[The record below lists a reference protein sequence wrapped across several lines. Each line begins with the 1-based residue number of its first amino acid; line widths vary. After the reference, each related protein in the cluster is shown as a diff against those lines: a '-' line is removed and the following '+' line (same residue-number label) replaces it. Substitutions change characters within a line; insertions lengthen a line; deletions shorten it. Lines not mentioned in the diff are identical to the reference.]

1 MDLEL
6 PEDSED
12 VVTHGGLVLASY
24 PLALKLKQPLIP
36 SRVKCFDKIEGLG
49 SVNLID
55 SPRDVFMYFE
65 VLRVY
70 GVVK

>member
-1 MDLEL
+1 M

-24 PLALKLKQPLIP
+24 PLALKLKHPLIP
-36 SRVKCFDKIEGLG
+36 SRVKCFDKIKGLG

-55 SPRDVFMYFE
+55 SPRDVFMSFE
-65 VLRVY
+65 VLRIY
-70 GVVK
+70 GVVKLTQC